1 MIVELRTVDLAKIP
15 RVAVTEI
22 LPDGMGRDIAWF
34 HEESEAQEYCV
45 WKNSAE
51 SKEKGGKS

>member
-1 MIVELRTVDLAKIP
+1 MTVELRTVDLAKIP

-34 HEESEAQEYCV
+34 HEEQDAEEYCE
-45 WKNSAE
+45 WKNIAE
-51 SKEKGGKS
+51 EKENKP